1 MYHKE
6 TIKFGSADL
15 TIEIGKYAK
24 QADGSCMISLG
35 ETSVL
40 VTAVSSR
47 RPKDGITFLPLTI
60 DYMERTYAAG
70 RIPGSYF
77 KREGRPTESEILNAR
92 MIDRPVRP
100 LFPAGYP
107 FETQVVAM
115 VMSSDKENMPVIPA
129 IIGASISL
137 MLSDIP
143 FDGPLCGL
151 RVGLIDG
158 EFVLNPTFS
167 QNAES
172 DLDMTIAVGTE
183 GIVMVEGGAKFVPE
197 DKMVQAL
204 MFANEMAQPILE
216 MQNRLRKEFG
226 KENRV
231 FEAVKLPEE
240 MNKAITDFVKPR
252 FEEALIMH
260 EKLPRRRLISQIRDE
275 AYEKFSEQEGFDNP
289 AFVALVEKLES
300 DIVRGRILNE
310 GLRIDGRRS
319 DEVRPITC
327 EVGVLPRTHGSAL
340 FQRGETQAIVTA
352 TLGTN
357 DDGQHMELLTGEIL
371 KRFILHYNFPAF
383 CVGEVKRMF
392 GPSRRE
398 IGHAHLAHWGVK
410 LILPQDEEK
419 FPYTLRIVSEVLES
433 NGSSSMATVCG
444 SSLALM
450 DAGVPVT
457 GPVAGVA
464 MGLVKEDDRVVVL
477 TDILGDEDHV
487 GDMDFKVVGNDKGVT
502 AVQMDIKCSGLTEEI
517 LTKALNQ
524 AKEGRLHILGIMNEV
539 ISQPRAEYSAYA
551 PRIQMIQI
559 NPERIKDVIG
569 PGGKHIKGIMA
580 KTGVT
585 IDVENDGKVK
595 IASTDPVKA
604 DEAIEM
610 IRDYTAEA
618 EVGKIY
624 KGEVVKIMDFGAFV
638 NILKGVDGLVHIS
651 ELADHRVE
659 RVEDIVQEGDQ
670 VLVKVKKIDPS
681 GKISLSR
688 QMALDETGET
698 DGASGSKSAPD
709 SPSRKRNN
717 FRDRDRG
724 RGNDRGR
731 RR

>member
-6 TIKFGSADL
+6 TIKFGSSDL

-47 RPKDGITFLPLTI
+47 RPKEGITFLPLTI
-60 DYMERTYAAG
+60 DYMERTYSAG
-70 RIPGSYF
+70 RIPGGYF
-77 KREGRPTESEILNAR
+77 KREGRPREAEILNAR

-100 LFPAGYP
+100 LFPSGYP

-115 VMSSDKENMPVIPA
+115 VMSSDQENAPVIPA
-129 IIGASISL
+129 IIGASVSL

-143 FDGPLCGL
+143 FDGPICGL
-151 RVGLIDG
+151 QVGMFDG
-158 EFVLNPTFS
+158 ELVLNPAFS
-167 QNAES
+167 RMSES
-172 DLDMTIAVGTE
+172 DLDMTIAVGKD

-197 DKMVQAL
+197 DKMVEAL
-204 MFANEMAQPILE
+204 MFADKMAQPILE
-216 MQNRLRKEFG
+216 MQERLRKEFG

-231 FEAVKLPEE
+231 FEAVQLPDEL
-240 MNKAITDFVKPR
+240 NSQITNFVKPQ
-252 FEEALIMH
+252 FEEALLIP
-260 EKLPRRRLISQIRDE
+260 EKLPRRRTISRIRDE
-275 AYEKFSEQEGFDNP
+275 AFDTFSEKEGFDMP
-289 AFVALVEKLES
+289 AFVALIEEIES
-300 DIVRGRILNE
+300 TIIRNRILNE
-310 GLRIDGRRS
+310 GLRIDGRRA

-340 FQRGETQAIVTA
+340 FQRGETQALVTA

-357 DDGQHMELLTGEIL
+357 DDGQHMELLTGEVL
-371 KRFILHYNFPAF
+371 KRFMLHYNFPPF

-410 LILPQDEEK
+410 MILPQDEEA
-419 FPYTLRIVSEVLES
+419 FPYTLRVVSEVLES

-487 GDMDFKVVGNDKGVT
+487 GDMDFKVVGNDQGVT

-524 AKEGRLHILGIMNEV
+524 AKEGRMHILGIMNSVLSE
-539 ISQPRAEYSAYA
+539 PRKKYSEYA

-580 KTGVT
+580 QTGVT
-585 IDVENDGKVK
+585 VDVENDGKVK
-595 IASTDPVKA
+595 IASTDPKKA
-604 DEAIEM
+604 DEAIKM
-610 IRDYTAEA
+610 IRDLTAEA
-618 EVGKIY
+618 EPGKIY

-659 RVEDIVQEGDQ
+659 RVEDIVQVGDQ
-670 VLVKVKKIDPS
+670 ILVKVKKIDPH

-688 QMALDETGET
+688 QMALEETGET
-698 DGASGSKSAPD
+698 DGASGSKDAPD
-709 SPSRKRNN
+709 SPGKQPRGS
-717 FRDRDRG
+717 RDRDHRRG
-724 RGNDRGR
+724 GSR